1 MKETE
6 QEEVNQY
13 LSNLDMKK
21 LNDIYD
27 ISSKLIKIGA
37 TKWKS
42 HIEFK
47 FNQCATHEMF
57 PDKLKTAIVYPFH
70 KTNSKRHGSYCRPIF
85 ILPIFSIIFGKA
97 IYNWLTEYFDIHKVL
112 YEK

>member
-13 LSNLDMKK
+13 LNNLDMKK
-21 LNDIYD
+21 LNVIYD

-42 HIEFK
+42 HTSFK
-47 FNQCATHEMF
+47 FNQCAT
-57 PDKLKTAIVYPFH
+57 
-70 KTNSKRHGSYCRPIF
+70 
-85 ILPIFSIIFGKA
+85 
-97 IYNWLTEYFDIHKVL
+97 
-112 YEK
+112 